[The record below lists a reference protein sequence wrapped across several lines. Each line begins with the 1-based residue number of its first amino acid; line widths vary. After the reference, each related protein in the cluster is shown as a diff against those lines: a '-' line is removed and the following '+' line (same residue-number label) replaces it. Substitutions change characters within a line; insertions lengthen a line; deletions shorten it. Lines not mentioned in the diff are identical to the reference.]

1 MNALVSFAWLGAALA
16 MGFYAT
22 TIALAPKADDS
33 GWVMALAFAIAS
45 FYCVRRAW
53 REFKAP
59 DASTPQLDA
68 APSPMPSAADF
79 PGAWRGAPVPLERQI
94 KALKDAGLSL
104 APGRTIDEL
113 LTSWPRAAYE
123 SDPYN
128 LLLFMYGSDVEA
140 APWERAFCERGWNF
154 DMECVVE
161 KGDYVRAFENILRI
175 AGQPDLATSM
185 SDDFRI
191 GADTCEIK
199 YTINGRDRVVSARID
214 NDWADPEAVTAFVRD
229 IETAIADGRHFWASD
244 NGQAS
249 VLFFITDAEATKIN
263 ALRDGVLERYGV

>member
-1 MNALVSFAWLGAALA
+1 L
-16 MGFYAT
+16 
-22 TIALAPKADDS
+22 
-33 GWVMALAFAIAS
+33 
-45 FYCVRRAW
+45 
-53 REFKAP
+53 
-59 DASTPQLDA
+59 
-68 APSPMPSAADF
+68 
-79 PGAWRGAPVPLERQI
+79 
-94 KALKDAGLSL
+94 
-104 APGRTIDEL
+104 
-113 LTSWPRAAYE
+113 
-123 SDPYN
+123 
-128 LLLFMYGSDVEA
+128 
-140 APWERAFCERGWNF
+140 
-154 DMECVVE
+154 VE